1 MNDDTGLNI
10 PIDKGYLLGIL
21 TDALEGGMADWAQ
34 VDIYD
39 WPRWYEGND
48 ISGDIKPEVEG
59 DYVLLKVRDHFG
71 GDDDDEFVDV
81 TVDLMEQSTQWALVH
96 QSQWLPY
103 TVKDGVVDT
112 IDYDAVGADII
123 LQRAVL
129 GEVVYG

>member
-1 MNDDTGLNI
+1 MNDAILPI
-10 PIDKGYLLGIL
+10 PIDKGYLLSIL
-21 TDALEGGMADWAQ
+21 NDALEGGMADWAQ
-34 VDIYD
+34 VECYD
-39 WPRWYEGND
+39 WPRWYED
-48 ISGDIKPEVEG
+48 DSLDDIKPEVKG
-59 DYVLLKVRDHFG
+59 DYVLLKVRDHFN
-71 GDDDDEFVDV
+71 DEKPDFVDV

-103 TVKDGVVDT
+103 SVKDGVVDT